1 MAPTQVRLNPH
12 HTFIPNKPHPN
23 GCMLN
28 SVSDSKGMML
38 NLILRRRMSE
48 DIDIVLFQNKSSYSW
63 NRSQFI
69 PQPTI
74 SPTNQVKNIFSYATG
89 SIVCIDSY
97 YGSYETVYMLAKS
110 GVYCVCKCMNS
121 K

>member
-1 MAPTQVRLNPH
+1 MC
-12 HTFIPNKPHPN
+12 
-23 GCMLN
+23 CM
-28 SVSDSKGMML
+28 SV
-38 NLILRRRMSE
+38 
-48 DIDIVLFQNKSSYSW
+48 IVLFQNKSSYSW

-89 SIVCIDSY
+89 SIVCY

-110 GVYCVCKCMNS
+110 EVYCVYKCMNS
-121 K
+121 M